1 MSAPQGCTALNKLF
15 IHLCL
20 ASHIGNYGETIV
32 FGQLGYKTLETV
44 PGMEK
49 GQRETRL
56 CELAL
61 GQSQAALRSRGR
73 SDRPR
78 WAPRKKT
85 PSLSWDSGSPGPLRV
100 LLGVRDRT
108 QPGEGTWPLC
118 SHSLFLFMLI
128 IFNRFT
134 KDLCFPKI
142 TPLVH

>member
-1 MSAPQGCTALNKLF
+1 MFA
-15 IHLCL
+15 
-20 ASHIGNYGETIV
+20 
-32 FGQLGYKTLETV
+32 QLGYKALGTV
-44 PGMEK
+44 PGMEG
-49 GQRETRL
+49 GQCEEKL

-61 GQSQAALRSRGR
+61 GQSQAALRSGGR

-78 WAPRKKT
+78 WASTRKT
-85 PSLSWDSGSPGPLRV
+85 PSSSWDSSSPGPLRV

-128 IFNRFT
+128 IFSRFT
-134 KDLCFPKI
+134 KDLCFPRKI